1 MTGRIIDH
9 PPLQKKK
16 VCILIPE
23 ACKYVRLHGKEIKI
37 ANQLTFKE
45 GGLSTVY
52 CSLSTL
58 LQGFLKVKGRRRDE

>member
-1 MTGRIIDH
+1 MKGRIIDH
-9 PPLQKKK
+9 PLSKKK

-45 GGLSTVY
+45 RGLSTVY

-58 LQGFLKVKGRRRDE
+58 LQGFLKVKGGRRDE

>member
-1 MTGRIIDH
+1 MTGGIIDH
-9 PPLQKKK
+9 PPSKKK

-52 CSLSTL
+52 RSLSTL